1 MRYYLHYIF
10 LGFQFKYIWTNC
22 IFSPPEIAQQ
32 RGFGAYVWVSLV
44 YRSNRQNLG
53 STCVFSHSLKV
64 TPHLFSDTE
73 LRGAITKKKEKI
85 SEYVPIR
92 LPLPL
97 SNPDY
102 FQFQTFL
109 KWVAPLPP
117 PLPTPS
123 GQIQTF
129 LNLRT
134 NLWRNNPLERRL
146 HRQKGIYTLK
156 IFKWSLFIF
165 FFSIGDCVWISKLR
179 RSLRKTKLWQL
190 VSLLN
195 HCLHN
200 CYESPPAL
208 GSRLILWS

>member
-1 MRYYLHYIF
+1 MDREREREREKVRGRGRKRDRGRERETERKREYFCVCAMCEFPTEVGSHLLHITRKLKKMRYYLHYIF

-109 KWVAPLPP
+109 KMGGPP
-117 PLPTPS
+117 PPPS
-123 GQIQTF
+123 THP
-129 LNLRT
+129 LRS
-134 NLWRNNPLERRL
+134 NSD
-146 HRQKGIYTLK
+146 
-156 IFKWSLFIF
+156 IFKFENKF
-165 FFSIGDCVWISKLR
+165 MA
-179 RSLRKTKLWQL
+179 
-190 VSLLN
+190 
-195 HCLHN
+195 
-200 CYESPPAL
+200 E
-208 GSRLILWS
+208 

>member
-44 YRSNRQNLG
+44 HRSNRQNLG

-109 KWVAPLPP
+109 KMGGPPPPP

-146 HRQKGIYTLK
+146 HRQKGIFTLQCVRYNVYDAMCK
-156 IFKWSLFIF
+156 IQ
-165 FFSIGDCVWISKLR
+165 CARCNV
-179 RSLRKTKLWQL
+179 
-190 VSLLN
+190 
-195 HCLHN
+195 
-200 CYESPPAL
+200 
-208 GSRLILWS
+208 